1 MARGAE
7 GNGPRNGRRGRIDSG
22 RRFERQSVVGT
33 RKRRAEEK
41 ETERRALD
49 STPSSPSSRLHAHA
63 HAIAHPPNTHPQI
76 STVTPMGDRVLVKAV
91 VEEARTSSGIFLPST
106 SATKP
111 NQGQIV
117 SAGSSIE
124 SVKVGDTVV
133 YSSYAGTEVDMGGM
147 PHIILKNDD
156 LVGTLGSGSDVS
168 KMTPLQDRVLIR
180 VDEVSDTSSGGL
192 LLTDSAKEEPT
203 IGEVVAVG
211 PGVTNGDEVKKV
223 ESVVGSKVMYQ
234 KFSGSEYEGA
244 DGKQYIV
251 VRDGD
256 IIATVA

>member
-1 MARGAE
+1 MGTGRGMGGAGE
-7 GNGPRNGRRGRIDSG
+7 SIRVEDSSVSSRNEERG
-22 RRFERQSVVGT
+22 T
-33 RKRRAEEK
+33 EEK

-49 STPSSPSSRLHAHA
+49 SSPSSRLHAHA
-63 HAIAHPPNTHPQI
+63 HAHAHAHPPNTHPQI

-117 SAGSSIE
+117 SAGSSVE
-124 SVKVGDTVV
+124 SVKAGDTVV

-147 PHIILKNDD
+147 PHFILKNDD

-234 KFSGSEYEGA
+234 KFSGSEYKGE